1 MDYYKD
7 FLMIKTP
14 FPIIIVIISGVILLS
29 SCSKVNTVS
38 DPHFTDDGY
47 CLDSI
52 QKPFSAEKPS
62 ELGFYIEVSGSM
74 NGFFR
79 SNKATRFKKDV
90 WSIVSNFG
98 GNDLSILSNAGTIAG
113 AYSVNDFRSRMN
125 SGTFVSNQETL
136 VPTMLKSILDNL
148 KFDEGQCAVLISDM
162 KYSPE
167 KQRDVKVLLTQYQA
181 DIRNVIGHY
190 PGLAV
195 SLIMAKSDYL
205 AANGNTITEDSPY
218 YYLILGND
226 KNVAFMRNC
235 IATLLEDY
243 GNYGD
248 SIESGFDYKA
258 PTYSFGIPDNVL
270 QFDDQPTFTNF
281 DVQYSDTCKVTLNID
296 LSNYRWQI
304 AHEEA
309 FRESFVVKSCYGSS
323 VSVGKVSID
332 VNNHDNRELRR
343 KATAKVELKIY
354 DMFTESD
361 VIEWTLNHPDHSVT
375 LDFTNIMAA
384 TAEND
389 YTGSFSVDRFVAG
402 VFNAIQNHWDETP
415 NRILI
420 SKIKQ

>member
-1 MDYYKD
+1 
-7 FLMIKTP
+7 
-14 FPIIIVIISGVILLS
+14 
-29 SCSKVNTVS
+29 
-38 DPHFTDDGY
+38 
-47 CLDSI
+47 
-52 QKPFSAEKPS
+52 
-62 ELGFYIEVSGSM
+62 
-74 NGFFR
+74 
-79 SNKATRFKKDV
+79 
-90 WSIVSNFG
+90 
-98 GNDLSILSNAGTIAG
+98 
-113 AYSVNDFRSRMN
+113 
-125 SGTFVSNQETL
+125 
-136 VPTMLKSILDNL
+136 
-148 KFDEGQCAVLISDM
+148 
-162 KYSPE
+162 
-167 KQRDVKVLLTQYQA
+167 
-181 DIRNVIGHY
+181 
-190 PGLAV
+190 
-195 SLIMAKSDYL
+195 MAKSDYL